1 LRGNLDLTSF
11 CGQAIKRYP
20 YVSVVAIGQYI
31 IKQLRHGN
39 VEDLF
44 VLEQIIK
51 EVSSIEAGAILTDHQ
66 LYAAGGG
73 ETLRREALIVEKTPR
88 PLRRPGARV
97 AHTLISTNLGI
108 ILAVLIGQARR
119 DLVYTAENDFLDN
132 LKVLGSRYDQVCTI
146 VQRLTTSLG

>member
-1 LRGNLDLTSF
+1 MFPLSLLDN
-11 CGQAIKRYP
+11 I
-20 YVSVVAIGQYI
+20 
-31 IKQLRHGN
+31 
-39 VEDLF
+39 
-44 VLEQIIK
+44 
-51 EVSSIEAGAILTDHQ
+51 SSSNCAMEMSKTCLSSNRLSRRCAILTDHQ